1 MCVGGGNVGTQPIYT
16 AIRTEDVRGINLPI
30 RPPSQHSRFR
40 DGQARIHRRAESIIS
55 VSSSSDPRPHP
66 PESSESSPPDSS
78 EFIID
83 VILILAS
90 FSSVPSSCLPPHPSL
105 IRHTSLPPSVLR
117 PPSTL
122 LPPPSALRPPPYAL
136 LRPPSS
142 FLRPRPPSSL
152 FSYMV
157 PRVLLPP
164 SSAPPPAGGGPSGSR
179 AGRSVVGPGLARTAV
194 SRKRSKI
201 SPLRV
206 TRTKVQGYNTPVS
219 MDRGRQFERV

>member
-90 FSSVPSSCLPPHPSL
+90 FSSVPSSCLPPHLASPLS
-105 IRHTSLPPSVLR
+105 HTSYLPPSVR
-117 PPSTL
+117 PPSSL
-122 LPPPSALRPPPYAL
+122 HPPPSALRPSPSAL

-142 FLRPRPPSSL
+142 FLRPPSSL
-152 FSYMV
+152 LALLLHGATS
-157 PRVLLPP
+157 PTPSILRVAPGRRGSVRVTSRSVGRRTPFGSNTLYHENAQNSPP
-164 SSAPPPAGGGPSGSR
+164 S
-179 AGRSVVGPGLARTAV
+179 
-194 SRKRSKI
+194 
-201 SPLRV
+201 
-206 TRTKVQGYNTPVS
+206 
-219 MDRGRQFERV
+219 E

>member
-1 MCVGGGNVGTQPIYT
+1 MGRSRLT

-55 VSSSSDPRPHP
+55 VSSSSNPRPHP
-66 PESSESSPPDSS
+66 PESSESSPPESS

-117 PPSTL
+117 PPSPL
-122 LPPPSALRPPPYAL
+122 LPPPSALRPPPSSVL
-136 LRPPSS
+136 PPRSS
-142 FLRPRPPSSL
+142 PTWCHESYSLHPPRRPRPAGVHPGHEQVASVGRLAGFGSKTDRVWL
-152 FSYMV
+152 EQSV
-157 PRVLLPP
+157 SRNRSKLSALRVLH
-164 SSAPPPAGGGPSGSR
+164 
-179 AGRSVVGPGLARTAV
+179 V
-194 SRKRSKI
+194 RSK
-201 SPLRV
+201 
-206 TRTKVQGYNTPVS
+206 
-219 MDRGRQFERV
+219 

>member
-1 MCVGGGNVGTQPIYT
+1 MAPARNGIAAAGTVLLWGERLCVGGGNVGTQPIYT

-105 IRHTSLPPSVLR
+105 IRHTSLPPSSVLPPPSSLRPRPSSVLPHPSSVLR
-117 PPSTL
+117 PPSSL
-122 LPPPSALRPPPYAL
+122 LAPLLHGATSPTPSILRAAPGRRGSV
-136 LRPPSS
+136 RPGHER
-142 FLRPRPPSSL
+142 L
-152 FSYMV
+152 
-157 PRVLLPP
+157 
-164 SSAPPPAGGGPSGSR
+164 
-179 AGRSVVGPGLARTAV
+179 GRSIGPGLARTLCITKPAKTL
-194 SRKRSKI
+194 RYKSK
-201 SPLRV
+201 P
-206 TRTKVQGYNTPVS
+206 KKN
-219 MDRGRQFERV
+219 

>member
-1 MCVGGGNVGTQPIYT
+1 MGIRTAHAHAWQYDGGSGSGGGGDGENGGDGRGGDHCVVAQNTSVCRRRWRRQTRTSATVHDSFMAPARNGIAAAGTVLLWGERLCVGGGNVGTQPIYT

-105 IRHTSLPPSVLR
+105 VRHTSLPPSVLR

-122 LPPPSALRPPPYAL
+122 
-136 LRPPSS
+136 
-142 FLRPRPPSSL
+142 
-152 FSYMV
+152 MV
-157 PRVLLPP
+157 VAI
-164 SSAPPPAGGGPSGSR
+164 AP
-179 AGRSVVGPGLARTAV
+179 
-194 SRKRSKI
+194 
-201 SPLRV
+201 
-206 TRTKVQGYNTPVS
+206 
-219 MDRGRQFERV
+219 